1 MRVKIF
7 FLLDVLATSI
17 FAVYTF
23 FIRGEE
29 AAILTGV
36 SVFVALFP
44 ICLWLAEALVL
55 HFAKSTLAN
64 TEIKV
69 NNKAA
74 LNKIVEVDTV
84 AMPMNRFLTNGE
96 YFITDLFP
104 DGISQNELLSYA
116 ASVEQ
121 YSEHTFGRL
130 IYKTALGRGLKVYN
144 VTAAQEIPCCGAEA
158 LLEKKPIR
166 IGNPQWVQ
174 NQGVKISNILLT
186 KIDQLAVH
194 GKTPLIFSLGLM
206 ARGIV
211 ALKDEVNSASKSF
224 IQILKNYNLEPVLLT
239 AANSRTAKNFAKEM
253 KIETVRTDLS
263 PDDKAREVQILRAK
277 KLNVAMIG
285 NEIHDLPAMFTADVS
300 LILKDSETATITED
314 SDIKPDFEIPTL
326 HKFFTLRE
334 VALYAADLIKWNRRI
349 AYLAMILLT
358 PPAMMMTLENS
369 PVPFSPSMAVSG
381 VTLAALLIFFNS
393 LRMRKSRH

>member
-1 MRVKIF
+1 
-7 FLLDVLATSI
+7 
-17 FAVYTF
+17 VYTF
-23 FIRGEE
+23 FLHDEE
-29 AAILTGV
+29 AALLIGV
-36 SVFVALFP
+36 STFIALFP
-44 ICLWLAEALVL
+44 ICLWLSEALVL
-55 HFAKSTLAN
+55 QFAKNVLAN

-69 NNKAA
+69 NNKRA
-74 LNKIVEVDTV
+74 LKKITEVDTV

-158 LLEKKPIR
+158 LLEKKALR
-166 IGNPQWVQ
+166 IGNPQWIQ
-174 NQGVKISNILLT
+174 DQGVTISNVLLT

-194 GKTPLIFSLGLM
+194 GKTPLVFSLGLM

-211 ALKDEVNSASKSF
+211 ALKDEVNPASKSF
-224 IQILKNYNLEPVLLT
+224 IQILKNNSLDPVLLT
-239 AANSRTAKNFAKEM
+239 AANSRTAKNFAKDM
-253 KIETVRTDLS
+253 KIDTVRSELS

-277 KLNVAMIG
+277 KQNVAMLG

-300 LILKDSETATITED
+300 LILRDSETATITED
-314 SDIKPDFEIPTL
+314 SDIKPDFEISTL

-334 VALYAADLIKWNRRI
+334 VALYAVNLIKWNRRI
-349 AYLAMILLT
+349 SYLSMFLLT
-358 PPAMMMTLENS
+358 PPAVMMTLENP
-369 PVPFSPSMAVSG
+369 PVQFSPAIAASG
-381 VTLAALLIFFNS
+381 VTVTALLIFFNS
-393 LRMRKSRH
+393 LRMRRK